1 MDKASMNKKMASRI
15 AYATKILAEHD
26 VEYVIKDETTGHIQV
41 WRKSDDKVFNF
52 WAGTGT
58 IESNNHPKRGV
69 HNLVRICDD
78 M

>member
-1 MDKASMNKKMASRI
+1 MDEVTMNKKMASRI
-15 AYATKILAEHD
+15 TYATKILTEHD
-26 VEYVIKDETTGHIQV
+26 VEYVIKDETTGHMQV

-58 IESNNHPKRGV
+58 IESKHYPKRGI
-69 HNLVRICDD
+69 HSLVRICDD